1 MRSINMSKKMNYS
14 EVAKVIDNF
23 TQASKVKYDTMAYS
37 AGYLG
42 SLLTDIVSNMP
53 RAKQLAIINQLN
65 QSSVY
70 TKDTV

>member
-1 MRSINMSKKMNYS
+1 MSKKMNYS